1 MWHSGGIFAP
11 LKDGSLN
18 PFTKVDVSLDNFNH
32 RIVEESI
39 ITVLCFKLILSE
51 FSHIRPSKRK
61 NCMQWLSNRH
71 NPLSPFPNVGSEDS
85 LLKSHSEG
93 DYLQNIL
100 LSDYFGALGFK
111 KD

>member
-1 MWHSGGIFAP
+1 
-11 LKDGSLN
+11 
-18 PFTKVDVSLDNFNH
+18 
-32 RIVEESI
+32 
-39 ITVLCFKLILSE
+39 
-51 FSHIRPSKRK
+51 
-61 NCMQWLSNRH
+61 MQWLSNRH